1 MLSWTKMSH
10 HHATNTNFNEQP
22 AKEPGLPIQICPD
35 VVKEFLFL
43 EQDNPQN
50 ALSYQKPSFFEH

>member
-1 MLSWTKMSH
+1 MSH